1 MGDSSSSIRVLKY
14 RLYPKPAQ
22 EKNLFLVL
30 KCARTL
36 YNMALAERKFAYEV
50 EGRSVSYA
58 ELETLAKHYR
68 KTFPKAIQLYSQTA
82 QSVVKQVDLA
92 FQAFFRRVK
101 SGEKAGYPRFKPSVR
116 FNSLLF
122 KQYGSGVK
130 ITGRRLKLYGMGR
143 VPVRWHRPLEGT
155 IKTVRIL
162 HKAKQWFA
170 VFTCETS
177 KKLPLPET
185 GNVVGIDVGVTALIT
200 TSNGE
205 KVENPNV
212 YRTAQAKLRI
222 LQRALQRKVKGSKNR
237 RKTLRAVQRQQG
249 HVANQRMDV
258 LHKLSTK
265 LIRENDGIALED
277 LTIKNMV
284 RNKHL
289 SKSILDS
296 GWGMFKQYLTYKAE
310 SAGRE
315 ICLVNPAYTS
325 KCCSNCGQAFEH
337 FDLSTRW
344 VECHCG
350 LSLDRDHNAAINIL
364 KRSGWDAPVTA
375 NVECNQ
381 THAFVRSPRL

>member
-30 KCARTL
+30 KCARNL

-185 GNVVGIDVGVTALIT
+185 GNVVGIDVGISALIT

-212 YRTAQAKLRI
+212 YRTSEIANPATRLATQGKREHKPSQDTSRRSTSA
-222 LQRALQRKVKGSKNR
+222 GSC
-237 RKTLRAVQRQQG
+237 G
-249 HVANQRMDV
+249 
-258 LHKLSTK
+258 
-265 LIRENDGIALED
+265 
-277 LTIKNMV
+277 
-284 RNKHL
+284 
-289 SKSILDS
+289 
-296 GWGMFKQYLTYKAE
+296 E
-310 SAGRE
+310 SAHGR
-315 ICLVNPAYTS
+315 
-325 KCCSNCGQAFEH
+325 
-337 FDLSTRW
+337 
-344 VECHCG
+344 
-350 LSLDRDHNAAINIL
+350 AAQVVHEAD
-364 KRSGWDAPVTA
+364 S
-375 NVECNQ
+375 
-381 THAFVRSPRL
+381 